1 MKRRNMMGTSL
12 RFTQRLVLSCALAAL
27 PCGIATAQEPPNG
40 DFEDGVLDPWFGNGD
55 VGVSEENVLEGDF
68 SGFLTTG
75 ALSGVPAVGDVCSNL
90 SSAFVFPPTD
100 RARAKVSFKVRYKT
114 DEETGPFQEFEDPFH
129 AQFVTAKGTVDLL
142 TIKTDGIF
150 WTKGDPTNTEVKKL
164 RHPPQIPPFKEG
176 DLFRFETPT
185 LSVSSKIKLK
195 GCEPVQI
202 KFQICDWGDTVFDS
216 AAFLDA
222 VKISFKEDGDQCTD
236 DMIDGD
242 MMDAIEAIP
251 APPREP

>member
-1 MKRRNMMGTSL
+1 MGTSF
-12 RFTQRLVLSCALAAL
+12 RFTQRLVLSCALAAI
-27 PCGIATAQEPPNG
+27 PCGIAAAQEPPNG
-40 DFEDGVLDPWFGNGD
+40 DFEDGVLEPWVGDGD
-55 VGVSEENVLEGDF
+55 VGVSEENVLKGDF

-75 ALSGVPAVGDVCSNL
+75 NLSGVPAVGDVCSNL
-90 SSAFVFPPTD
+90 SSEFVFPPTD
-100 RARAKVSFKVRYKT
+100 RARVKVAFKVRYKT
-114 DEETGPFQEFEDPFH
+114 NEATGPFAFFEDPFH

-176 DLFRFETPT
+176 DLFASETRI
-185 LSVSSKIKLK
+185 LSVESKIKLK

-202 KFQICDWGDTVFDS
+202 KFQICDWADTIVDS
-216 AAFLDA
+216 AAFLDE
-222 VKISFKEDGDQCTD
+222 VKISFKEDGDQCTE

-242 MMDAIEAIP
+242 MMDTIQEFPVA
-251 APPREP
+251 PRE

>member
-1 MKRRNMMGTSL
+1 MVTWG
-12 RFTQRLVLSCALAAL
+12 C
-27 PCGIATAQEPPNG
+27 P
-40 DFEDGVLDPWFGNGD
+40 
-55 VGVSEENVLEGDF
+55 EENVLKGTF

-75 ALSGVPAVGDVCSNL
+75 DFSGESAVGDVCSNL

-100 RARAKVSFKVRYKT
+100 RARVKVAFKVRYKT
-114 DEETGPFQEFEDPFH
+114 DESVGPFEFYEDPFH

-176 DLFRFETPT
+176 DLFASETPT
-185 LSVSSKIKLK
+185 LSVESKIKLK

-202 KFQICDWGDTVFDS
+202 KFQICDWSDTVVDS

-222 VKISFKEDGDQCTD
+222 VKINFKEDGDHCTI

-242 MMDAIEAIP
+242 MMDQIGEFP
-251 APPREP
+251 APSREP

>member
-1 MKRRNMMGTSL
+1 MGTSL
-12 RFTQRLVLSCALAAL
+12 RFTQCLVLSCALAGI
-27 PCGIATAQEPPNG
+27 PCGIAAAQEPPNG
-40 DFEDGVLDPWFGNGD
+40 DFEDGVLDPWVGDGD
-55 VGVSEENVLEGDF
+55 VGVSEENVLQGAF

-75 ALSGVPAVGDVCSNL
+75 NLSGEPAVGDVCSNL

-100 RARAKVSFKVRYKT
+100 RARVKVAFKVRYKT
-114 DEETGPFQEFEDPFH
+114 NEDTGPFEFFEDPFH

-164 RHPPQIPPFKEG
+164 RHPPQIPPFEPG
-176 DLFRFETPT
+176 DLFESETPT

-202 KFQICDWGDTVFDS
+202 KFQICDWGDAAVDS

-242 MMDAIEAIP
+242 MMDQIEEF
-251 APPREP
+251 PPSSREP